1 MGRQVFSYNMLMG
14 KPIEIGIDASR
25 LAANQRTGT
34 ENYAYQ
40 VIRGLFRADR
50 INHYT
55 LYFNRPPA
63 VGLFDALP
71 PRWKIKAIP
80 FPRLWTHLRLS
91 LELLLHRPRV
101 LFVPAHVVP
110 LIHPR
115 TVVTIHDL
123 GYLLYPEA
131 HGRFSRWYLQASTRW
146 SARQARR
153 IIAVS
158 EATARDIVK
167 HTGVKADKI
176 KVVHHGYDLRFTRVT
191 DEAQVKAAK
200 QRIGLLP
207 SEKYVLYVGTIQP
220 RKNLVRL
227 IEAWARLGEAVV
239 DYKLVLGGKPGWLYA
254 NIYARVKALG
264 LEGYVT
270 FPGYI
275 TDADLPALYSGASL
289 FALVSLYEGF
299 GLPALEALA
308 CGTPTL
314 VSNTTSLPEIVGDA
328 ALLCDPEDVDS
339 IANALRL
346 GLSDERLRQRLQIA
360 GPLQAAKF
368 SWQRCAEQTAAVLLE
383 TGGELKVESRK

>member
-1 MGRQVFSYNMLMG
+1 MN

-25 LAANQRTGT
+25 LAVGQRTGT

-50 INHYT
+50 TNRYT
-55 LYFNRPPA
+55 LYFNGPPA
-63 VGLFDALP
+63 RGMFDALP
-71 PRWKIKAIP
+71 PRWKVRAIP

-123 GYLLYPEA
+123 GYLFYPEA
-131 HGRFSRWYLQASTRW
+131 HRRFSRWYLQFSTRW

-158 EATARDIVK
+158 AATARDIVK

-176 KVVHHGYDLRFTRVT
+176 RVVHHGYDARFKHIT
-191 DEAQVKAAK
+191 DEAQIKAAK

-207 SEKYVLYVGTIQP
+207 SERYVLYVGTIQP

-227 IEAWARLGEAVV
+227 VEAWAKLGEDVAG
-239 DYKLVLGGKPGWLYA
+239 YKLVLGGKPGWLYA
-254 NIYARVKALG
+254 DIYARIRVLG
-264 LEGYVT
+264 LEGYVSL
-270 FPGYI
+270 PGYI
-275 TDADLPALYSGASL
+275 EDDDLPALYSGASL
-289 FALVSLYEGF
+289 FAFVSLYEGF

-328 ALLCDPEDVDS
+328 AILCDPEDVDS
-339 IANALRL
+339 IANALHQ
-346 GLSDERLRQRLQIA
+346 GLTDERLRQRLQVA
-360 GPLQAAKF
+360 GPEQAARF
-368 SWQRCAEQTAAVLLE
+368 SWQRCAEETLAVLLE
-383 TGGELKVESRK
+383 ASEA

>member
-1 MGRQVFSYNMLMG
+1 MG

-25 LAANQRTGT
+25 LAVGQRTGT

-50 INHYT
+50 TNHYT
-55 LYFNRPPA
+55 LYFNGPPA

-71 PRWKIKAIP
+71 PRWKIRAIP
-80 FPRLWTHLRLS
+80 LPRLWTHLRLS
-91 LELLLHRPRV
+91 MEMLLHRPRV
-101 LFVPAHVVP
+101 LFVPAHVAP
-110 LIHPR
+110 LIHPP

-158 EATARDIVK
+158 EATKQDIIK
-167 HTGVKADKI
+167 HIGMKADKI
-176 KVVHHGYDLRFTRVT
+176 RVVHHGYDPRFVRVT
-191 DEAQVKAAK
+191 DEAQIKAAK

-227 IEAWARLGEAVV
+227 IEAWATMGEDAAG
-239 DYKLVLGGKPGWLYA
+239 YKLVLGGKPGWLYA
-254 NIYARVKALG
+254 NIYAKVKALG
-264 LEGYVT
+264 LEGYVI

-275 TDADLPALYSGASL
+275 PDADLPALYSGASL

-299 GLPALEALA
+299 GLPALESLA

-328 ALLCDPEDVDS
+328 ALLCDPEDVES
-339 IANALRL
+339 IAAGLRQ
-346 GLSDERLRQRLQIA
+346 GLTDEPLRQRLQTA
-360 GPLQAAKF
+360 GPEQAARF
-368 SWQRCAEQTAAVLLE
+368 SWQRCAEQTFAVLLE
-383 TGGELKVESRK
+383 ASAS